1 MSAAIEVKDL
11 SKWYGEVVGLNG
23 VSFSIGTGVTGL
35 LGPNGAGKTT
45 LFRLLTG
52 AAFPSLGSVRILGE
66 PVTDN
71 PDIFRKLGFCP
82 EHDAFYEEMTGRQ
95 FLVMLGR
102 VHGLS
107 AAQAKTAAETAIER
121 VAMQELASKKIN
133 AMSKGM
139 RQRVKL
145 AQALLHD
152 PQVLLLDEPLNGMD
166 PVLRHK
172 TIEEIHALGA
182 SGKTVLVSSHILQ
195 EVEAMTS
202 NILLVVHGKV
212 LAQGTLREIRNL
224 LDKHPRKIVVRAAN
238 PRAVGAELLNTEG
251 VNGARI
257 EGERGLLLETKSP
270 EPALAR
276 LTQKAAAGEI
286 EVDEVFGSDEDLA
299 SLFEMLVG

>member
-121 VAMQELASKKIN
+121 VAMQELASKRIN

>member
-1 MSAAIEVKDL
+1 MSAAIEVTDL
-11 SKWYGEVVGLNG
+11 SKWYGEVIGLNG
-23 VSFSIGTGVTGL
+23 VSFALGPGVTGL

-66 PVTDN
+66 PVIDN
-71 PDIFRKLGFCP
+71 PAIFKRVGFCP
-82 EHDAFYEEMTGRQ
+82 EADTFYEEMTGRA
-95 FLVMLGR
+95 FLETLAR

-107 AAQAKTAAETAIER
+107 SAQAKEAAAAAIER
-121 VAMQELASKKIN
+121 VSMQDLASKRIN
-133 AMSKGM
+133 TMSKGM

-172 TIEEIHALGA
+172 TIEEVRAFGVA
-182 SGKTVLVSSHILQ
+182 GKTVLVSSHILQ
-195 EVEAMTS
+195 EVEEMTS

-212 LAQGTLREIRNL
+212 LAQGTLGEIRNL

-238 PRAVGAELLNTEG
+238 PRAVGAELLRMEG
-251 VNGARI
+251 VSGARL
-257 EGERGLLLETKSP
+257 EGERGLTIETMQP
-270 EPALAR
+270 EPALRR
-276 LTQKAAAGEI
+276 LTEKAAAGEI
-286 EVDEVFGSDEDLA
+286 QVDEVFGSDEDLA
-299 SLFEMLVG
+299 SLFQMLVG